1 MKIIKNEKQIEEYKN
16 ELKLYVPEDYYNEN
30 YQYRYNN
37 KIITIVTNNNCRTQY
52 NTTYCNCYNYFT
64 EENITSEVYECSN
77 NTNQYTIPIEKITT
91 DINNNERI
99 RNDYMQ
105 ETMIN
110 YFVFIIAIAFVIAM
124 LTREVRY

>member
-1 MKIIKNEKQIEEYKN
+1 MNIIKNEKKIEEYKN
-16 ELKLYVPEDYYNEN
+16 QLKLYVPEEYYNQN

-37 KIITIVTNNNCRTQY
+37 KIITIVTNKNCRTQY
-52 NTTYCNCYNYFT
+52 NTTYCNCYNFFI

-91 DINNNERI
+91 DINHNERI